1 MRYLIG
7 VVLALGFLLIGIVI
21 LGAGF
26 EMISAKGVTED
37 ALAAS
42 VIGGLL
48 SLVGV
53 TIFFAARGAHRKR
66 KAGKKADPTEAG
78 ATIMGMAMV
87 SDAFDDLGG
96 DD

>member
-1 MRYLIG
+1 MRFFIG
-7 VVLALGFLLIGIVI
+7 IVLALGFLLTGIVI

-26 EMISAKGVTED
+26 EMMSSKGATED
-37 ALAAS
+37 AMAALI
-42 VIGGLL
+42 IGGLL
-48 SLVGV
+48 SLIGI

-66 KAGKKADPTEAG
+66 KAGQKADPSEAG

-87 SDAFDDLGG
+87 SDAFDDVDF